1 MEVVSPLTFNQG
13 GKRRFGSPIHGVTV
27 ATSSNTTAAEDF
39 DMDECS
45 GFGFQAT
52 KRRKRSSNEGGS
64 GCSDSCSFQ
73 SKENWSI
80 SPFVQ
85 ASFRSPHSA
94 PGRYTLLAFPVCPP
108 N

>member
-39 DMDECS
+39 DMDECA